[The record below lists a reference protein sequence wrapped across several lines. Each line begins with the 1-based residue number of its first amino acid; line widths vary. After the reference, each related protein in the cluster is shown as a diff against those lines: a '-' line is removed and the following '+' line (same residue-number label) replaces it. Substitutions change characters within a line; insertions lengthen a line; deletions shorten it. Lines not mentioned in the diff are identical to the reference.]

1 MPKLLSKTH
10 SIIEKGVMEFRP
22 FGHELN
28 GERIQ
33 DVSGVIVR
41 ANLDYLQDLVTRSRG
56 QEAGTAIVEEL
67 VDRLNA
73 SIPDTTFHVSAQF
86 LKSPRNS
93 YSYEFVMFLHEYC
106 SLLSEDQLFAL
117 HLGRERFLTPV
128 IQLLGQ
134 PFSITQIY
142 RLYLPLVGKFTKG
155 ALLPELVSVT
165 NGKAV
170 MRLRFSERT
179 IGQFGP
185 YLRGCADRICQT
197 TKVAI
202 AEVPSRMVGIQ
213 PADIRESCCMG
224 DGADYCEWIFTWQP
238 QESRLWL
245 WMAIG
250 VIFGIA
256 VLVLAQAWTPMIPLW
271 LKIAMAVIPGLAFG
285 LAGKLWTDRQELNS
299 HRRGIREHLEDIE
312 FRHGELQKDYQTKE
326 QTVEELRKR
335 ITELTM
341 IHDIGLTLSSTH
353 ERERIIQAALD
364 AIIIDL
370 PYERALFLEYDSQR
384 SLALSGRLVGVS
396 QELAEAVKAFEVP
409 VEDGSHEAT
418 VFKKGNSLLI
428 ENAEEMLSG
437 FHPIHQQLMTQLR
450 TQSVVAVPVKVQQQI
465 IGALVADRLEP
476 KPFSTQEANLL
487 ATVASQLAIALDNA
501 SAYAEIEQLNI
512 GLETKVKARTID
524 LETMN
529 LALEQANARLQ
540 EVDSL
545 KSAFLSHCSHELRTP
560 LTSMKGFIENLLQ
573 GVVGGGMS
581 TQQRVYL
588 ERLKANT
595 DRLTRMIADL
605 LDVSR
610 IESRTLRLR
619 CVPVKLHPLV
629 REVVEQFQLVVSEKI
644 QQVTVWCADPEVSV
658 MGDGDRI
665 NQIVTNLLH
674 NAIKFTP
681 EKGTIR
687 VDVSADSDHVFLVV
701 SDTGCGI
708 PSEALP
714 QLFHTFFQVHTE
726 HTGQTEGLGLGLAI
740 VKTLVDLHGGQI
752 TVQSEVNKGT
762 SFTVLFPKHQ
772 IG

>member
-56 QEAGTAIVEEL
+56 HEAGTVVVDEL
-67 VDRLNA
+67 VDLLNA

-106 SLLSEDQLFAL
+106 SLLSEDPLFAL

-134 PFSITQIY
+134 PFSIMQIY

-179 IGQFGP
+179 ISQFGP

-202 AEVPSRMVGIQ
+202 AEVPFRMVGIQ

-224 DGADYCEWIFTWQP
+224 DGANYCEWIFTWQP

-256 VLVLAQAWTPMIPLW
+256 VLAIAQVWIPTIPLW
-271 LKIAMAVIPGLAFG
+271 LKIGMAVIPALAFG
-285 LAGKLWTDRQELNS
+285 LAGKFWTDRQELNS
-299 HRRGIREHLEDIE
+299 HRRVIREQLEDIE
-312 FRHGELQKDYQTKE
+312 FRHGELKKDYQTKE
-326 QTVEELRKR
+326 QTVEELQKR

-341 IHDIGLTLSSTH
+341 IHDIGLTLSSTR

-370 PYERALFLEYDSQR
+370 PYERALYLEYDPQR
-384 SLALSGRLVGVS
+384 SLAHHGRLVGVS

-409 VEDGSHEAT
+409 VADGSHEAT

-428 ENAEEMLSG
+428 ENAEEMFSG
-437 FHPIHQQLMTQLR
+437 FHPIHQQLMIQLH
-450 TQSVVAVPVKVQQQI
+450 TQSVLAVPVKVQQRI
-465 IGALVADRLEP
+465 IGALVVDRLEH
-476 KPFSTQEANLL
+476 KPFSTQEENLL

-501 SAYAEIEQLNI
+501 SAYAEIELLNI

-524 LETMN
+524 LESMN

-573 GVVGGGMS
+573 GVVGDGLS

-595 DRLTRMIADL
+595 LRLTRMIADL
-605 LDVSR
+605 LDLSR

-619 CVPVKLHPLV
+619 RVPVKLHPLV
-629 REVVEQFQLVVSEKI
+629 HEVVEQFQLVVSEKF
-644 QQVTVWCADPEVSV
+644 QQVTVWCANPEVSV
-658 MGDGDRI
+658 LGDGDRI

-687 VDVSADSDHVFLVV
+687 VDVSSDSDHVRLVI
-701 SDTGCGI
+701 SDSGCGI

-714 QLFHTFFQVHTE
+714 QLFHSFYQVHAE

-752 TVQSEVNKGT
+752 TVQSEIGKGAT
-762 SFTVLFPKHQ
+762 FTVIFPRHQ